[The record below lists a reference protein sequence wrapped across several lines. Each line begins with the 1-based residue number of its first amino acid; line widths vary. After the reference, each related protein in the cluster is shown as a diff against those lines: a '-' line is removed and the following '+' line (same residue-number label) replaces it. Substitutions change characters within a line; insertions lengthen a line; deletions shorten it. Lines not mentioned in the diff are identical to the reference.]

1 MTPTRKRYD
10 RQFKTAAAQ
19 VVVGREKPIR
29 ELAEELDIKDST
41 LRRRA
46 QEYERM
52 GAKAFLGNG
61 SPKINRDYEILEA
74 REAGRGTREGE

>member
-19 VVVGREKPIR
+19 VVIGREKPIR

-52 GAKAFLGNG
+52 GAKAFPRQRFPEDQQGL
-61 SPKINRDYEILEA
+61 RDS
-74 REAGRGTREGE
+74 